1 MQNGYYNNQG
11 INKRVLAIVFLGI
24 SILWYVYASVLS
36 VSGFISLRDLIQQVL
51 MIVSAVIMIV
61 YMAMNHKSNSGRIL
75 FCVAS
80 AIAAFSSIMSLPLI
94 LETIS
99 YYFETFFFWDD
110 DYFDDYFVLQ
120 LIYMIFTAVKYI
132 FGAVTFAVLAILSFV
147 KKPLRGLKISL
158 CIAFAVLVI
167 ASFAV
172 RFAMY
177 ITLDAPY
184 FGITI
189 IQTLAWYI
197 PDLFLAAALIVYFA
211 ANRTYGPEKNAAVHT
226 MPYAVYSPASIEQSI
241 FALKA
246 SFERGEIPEAEYQI
260 RRQELLKKL

>member
-24 SILWYVYASVLS
+24 SIFWYAYCCVLS
-36 VSGFISLRDLIQQVL
+36 VSSFISLSDLIQQAL
-51 MIVSAVIMIV
+51 MIASTIVMIV
-61 YMAMNHKSNSGRIL
+61 YMAINHKSHSGRIL
-75 FCVAS
+75 LCVAF
-80 AIAAFSSIMSLPLI
+80 AIAALSSLVNLPL
-94 LETIS
+94 LVETIS
-99 YYFETFFFWDD
+99 FYVEDALSYEYYGE
-110 DYFDDYFVLQ
+110 YLLLQFV
-120 LIYMIFTAVKYI
+120 YI
-132 FGAVTFAVLAILSFV
+132 ISCTIRYAFVMMAFITLAILSLV

-197 PDLFLAAALIVYFA
+197 PDLFFAAALIVYFA
-211 ANRTYGPEKNAAVHT
+211 ANRTYGPEKNAAVRT
-226 MPYAVYSPASIEQSI
+226 MPYAVYSPASIEQSLI
-241 FALKA
+241 TLKA
-246 SFERGEIPEAEYQI
+246 SFERGEISEGEYQM
-260 RRQELLKKL
+260 RRQDLLNKL